1 MLNSAYIIVQISYCE
16 VTKTKVYPVMDW
28 VDNPRQ
34 ASKCALGFVV
44 ITFAF
49 FCLIQFFIKIKLK
62 INGLEKKVKKALDQ
76 TYKV

>member
-1 MLNSAYIIVQISYCE
+1 
-16 VTKTKVYPVMDW
+16 MDW